1 MPPTFEETTMT
12 LVNPPVALPVK
23 SNRRHID
30 QLLRPF
36 DSLAETSR
44 HLLSK
49 SVRKFDC
56 HGEEYGIPRYIWSG
70 PPGGGDTF
78 RLGLFATLNGDEP
91 EGAFALTRFLAAL
104 EKEPELARGYALFIY
119 PLCNP
124 TGFEDNTRLSRDGH
138 ALNRLFWTE
147 SPAPEVR
154 FLESEIWMQAF
165 HGTINLRSD
174 AASGGVY
181 GFASRA
187 VLSQNLLEPALHL
200 AETFLPRN
208 RKRQIAGIPARRG
221 MVYADIYNAREG
233 ALRAVPG
240 LDHPPFE
247 ITLATPRTAS
257 VHLQVEAHHAA
268 LTAILAEFR
277 YLQAIGQNI

>member
-1 MPPTFEETTMT
+1 MT
-12 LVNPPVALPVK
+12 LVNSKLTLPANESKVARQPD
-23 SNRRHID
+23 R
-30 QLLRPF
+30 LLRYF
-36 DSLAETSR
+36 DTVAEKSG

-49 SVRKFDC
+49 AVKAFASA
-56 HGEEYGIPRYIWSG
+56 GETYGIPRFIWAG
-70 PPGGGDTF
+70 PAGGNETF

-91 EGAFALTRFLAAL
+91 EGAFALTRFVSAL
-104 EKEPELARGYALFIY
+104 EQNPELARGYAFSIY

-124 TGFEDNTRLSRDGH
+124 TGFEDNTRLSRAGH

-147 SPAPEVR
+147 SNAPEVR

-165 HGTINLRSD
+165 HGIINLRSD
-174 AASGGVY
+174 AESGGVY
-181 GFASRA
+181 GFASGA
-187 VLSQNLLEPALHL
+187 VLSQNLLEPALHG
-200 AETFLPRN
+200 AGGFLPRN
-208 RKRQIAGIPARRG
+208 RKREIEGIPARRG

-247 ITLATPRTAS
+247 ITLASPRASS
-257 VHLQVEAHHAA
+257 VHLQVEAQHAA
-268 LTAILAEFR
+268 LAAILAEFR

>member
-1 MPPTFEETTMT
+1 MT
-12 LVNPPVALPVK
+12 LVNPPTPVSPTPK
-23 SNRRHID
+23 ASRRSLD
-30 QLLRPF
+30 QLLATF
-36 DSLAETSR
+36 DSVADSSR

-49 SVRKFDC
+49 AVRKFDC
-56 HGEEYGIPRYIWSG
+56 DGEEYALPRYIWSG
-70 PPGGGDTF
+70 PPGGGDIF
-78 RLGLFATLNGDEP
+78 RLGLFATLNGNEP
-91 EGAFALTRFLAAL
+91 EGAFALARLLSAL
-104 EKEPELARGYALFIY
+104 EKEPNLARGYVLFIY

-124 TGFEDNTRLSRDGH
+124 TGFEDNTRLSRGGH

-147 SPAPEVR
+147 SEAPEVS

-165 HGTINLRSD
+165 HGIINLRSD
-174 AASGGVY
+174 ADSPGVY
-181 GFASRA
+181 GFASGA
-187 VLSQNLLEPALHL
+187 VLSQNLLEPALHA
-200 AETFLPRN
+200 AETFLARN
-208 RKRQIAGIPARRG
+208 RMRQIEGIPARRG
-221 MVYADIYNAREG
+221 IVYADIYNSRAG

-247 ITLATPRTAS
+247 ITLATPRAAS